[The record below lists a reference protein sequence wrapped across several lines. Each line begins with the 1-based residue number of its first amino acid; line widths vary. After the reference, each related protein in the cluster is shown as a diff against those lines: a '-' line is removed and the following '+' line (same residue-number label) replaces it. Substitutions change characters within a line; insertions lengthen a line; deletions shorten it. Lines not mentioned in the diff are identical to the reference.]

1 MESHPL
7 QHKVFSV
14 MPLSIPRKERMKQ
27 VIDSL
32 TGELIDVE
40 EANDIAI
47 RELNELDVNF
57 EDYVNFYIQLKYF
70 KEQLELWEFK
80 NKPKL
85 MDVFESIYKDTDKKT
100 IKLSTGS
107 ITYVKEG
114 LTKKVDTDALK
125 HTKVKDLISRCG
137 ENPELA
143 DMSIYDLFLMVTP
156 RDASLRIKVNEE

>member
-1 MESHPL
+1 
-7 QHKVFSV
+7 

-27 VIDSL
+27 VFDSQ
-32 TGELIDVE
+32 TGELIEVE

-85 MDVFESIYKDTDKKT
+85 MEVFESIYKDTEKKT
-100 IKLSTGS
+100 IKLDTGS

-114 LTKKVDTDALK
+114 LTKKTDTDALK
-125 HTKVKDLISRCG
+125 STKVKDLVERLNADPS
-137 ENPELA
+137 LA
-143 DMSIYDLFLMVTP
+143 DTSIYDLFLKVIP